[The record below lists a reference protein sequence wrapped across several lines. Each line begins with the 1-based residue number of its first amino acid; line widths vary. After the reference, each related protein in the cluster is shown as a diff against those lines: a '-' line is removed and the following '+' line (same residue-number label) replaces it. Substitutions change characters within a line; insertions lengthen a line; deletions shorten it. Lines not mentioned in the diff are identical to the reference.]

1 MAQNKGIQIL
11 FGQSRPSLK
20 WMIVSFIGGF
30 LGIFLIDQTGR
41 LVGVET
47 KASLFLIGSFGA
59 SAVLVYGVPQASFSQ
74 PRNLIGGH
82 YISALIGMTIFFCWA
97 IREWLPVP
105 LPFACQFLRCNLQ
118 TRFIRP
124 VGPPLLSR

>member
-11 FGQSRPSLK
+11 FGQSRPSLT
-20 WMIVSFIGGF
+20 WMIVSSIGGF

-74 PRNLIGGH
+74 PGK
-82 YISALIGMTIFFCWA
+82 Y
-97 IREWLPVP
+97 
-105 LPFACQFLRCNLQ
+105 
-118 TRFIRP
+118 
-124 VGPPLLSR
+124 LS